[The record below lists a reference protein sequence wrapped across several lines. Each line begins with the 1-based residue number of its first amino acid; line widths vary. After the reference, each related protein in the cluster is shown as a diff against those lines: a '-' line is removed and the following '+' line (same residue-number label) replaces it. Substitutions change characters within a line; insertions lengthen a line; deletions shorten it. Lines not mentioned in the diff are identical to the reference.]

1 MSYPHPPPPPKH
13 QPSSTYSGSSGDPF
27 NPNPS
32 VQQLPYSDQPGY
44 NPYAHPGPGGAG
56 IAQQGAAGQ
65 YAPYFDNEATMGE
78 RLDSG
83 GMARET
89 WASESGWS
97 QDSKRSGMASANNRR
112 TEIQWVV

>member
-1 MSYPHPPPPPKH
+1 
-13 QPSSTYSGSSGDPF
+13 
-27 NPNPS
+27 
-32 VQQLPYSDQPGY
+32 
-44 NPYAHPGPGGAG
+44 
-56 IAQQGAAGQ
+56 
-65 YAPYFDNEATMGE
+65 MGE

-97 QDSKRSGMASANNRR
+97 QDSKRSRMASANNRR